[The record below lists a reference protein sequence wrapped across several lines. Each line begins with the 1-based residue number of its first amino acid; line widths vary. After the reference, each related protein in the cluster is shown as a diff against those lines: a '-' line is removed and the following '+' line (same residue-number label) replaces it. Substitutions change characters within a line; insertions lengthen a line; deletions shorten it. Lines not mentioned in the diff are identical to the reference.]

1 MRKSLL
7 TLAAGLALVL
17 GSGVQAQGYVG
28 AAAGWTKL
36 SADCSDL
43 DKCDKT
49 DTGGK
54 LYGGYK
60 FANQFAVEA
69 VYFDWGKAT
78 AEGTLTI
85 ADLAGISGRKVASA
99 VTGTISES
107 LKLRSTGYGLG
118 VAYFMPFATDWTG
131 VARLGVARNKG
142 KLSATATDGVTT
154 ESLSESTNA
163 TVPYVGIG
171 IGYNLS
177 RNLAITAEADFSRV
191 KYGFDGVTEK
201 DDLQMISIGL
211 RFSF

>member
-7 TLAAGLALVL
+7 TLAAGLAMLV
-17 GSGVQAQGYVG
+17 GSSVQAQGYVG
-28 AAAGWTKL
+28 AAAGWSKL
-36 SADCSDL
+36 DADCSGI

-54 LYGGYK
+54 LYGGFK

-78 AEGTLTI
+78 AESTVI
-85 ADLAGISGRKVASA
+85 ASSAKV
-99 VTGTISES
+99 
-107 LKLRSTGYGLG
+107 RSTGFGLG
-118 VAYFMPFATDWTG
+118 VAYFMPFASDWTG

-142 KLSATATDGVTT
+142 KLTATDGGTNL
-154 ESLSESTNA
+154 SLSESNNN

-177 RNLAITAEADFSRV
+177 RNLAITGEADFSRV
-191 KYGFDGVTEK
+191 KYGFQGETQK
-201 DDLQMISIGL
+201 DAVQLISIGL
-211 RFSF
+211 RFNF